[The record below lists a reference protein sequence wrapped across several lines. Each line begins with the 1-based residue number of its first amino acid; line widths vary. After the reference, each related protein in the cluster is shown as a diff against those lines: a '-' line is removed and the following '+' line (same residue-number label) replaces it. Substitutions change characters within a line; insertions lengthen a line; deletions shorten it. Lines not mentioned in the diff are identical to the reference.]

1 MADSPPRFSIITP
14 VCDPTLGQLRE
25 LWRSLRNQEFS
36 GWEWCIADDASSDPA
51 VVDLVDEFGTDPR
64 VRLVRHDERQ
74 GIVAATNDA
83 AALATGEY
91 LAFVDH
97 DDLLHIEALGA
108 VEAAVEAAGATRP
121 DLLYTDE
128 DVLDPIGHRVA
139 PFFKPAWSPERL
151 RSQNYIGHLT
161 VVRAA
166 LFVEMGGL
174 RPEFEGSQDLD
185 LLLRVGERT
194 DRIVK
199 VPGVRYHW
207 RASPTSV
214 AGDPTAKPYAYDAA
228 VRSIAEHC
236 ERVGIVAEVR
246 RLEPKGRYAVVRTP
260 RRTISTSLILTD
272 GEVGDSGRGRPGDL
286 AAHRRF
292 AAAVG
297 AELVVVDRERG
308 VGPSQARNV
317 GAARAEG
324 EVLIFLERSGRIA
337 ADAATW
343 QHLAALALEPAI
355 GLVGTANRL
364 ADGSVLDAG
373 VVVGPTAMVPLLAD
387 FPTDADINRG
397 ELAVTREL
405 SAVSAWCLA
414 IARDRCATLG
424 GFSAEMGFHESAF
437 DLGLKARLAGRTV
450 VWTPLPHVE
459 FHATRRWSTGWPQR
473 HGGAF
478 GERWRPWLR
487 TDPYFTSD
495 VRLGRAHHVAGVRY
509 PD

>member
-174 RPEFEGSQDLD
+174 RPELEGPRTSTSSF
-185 LLLRVGERT
+185 GGTT
-194 DRIVK
+194 DRIEG
-199 VPGVRYHW
+199 PGVRYHW
-207 RASPTSV
+207 RACRHRCVDLT
-214 AGDPTAKPYAYDAA
+214 
-228 VRSIAEHC
+228 
-236 ERVGIVAEVR
+236 VGLRLR
-246 RLEPKGRYAVVRTP
+246 R
-260 RRTISTSLILTD
+260 RRPQHAST
-272 GEVGDSGRGRPGDL
+272 
-286 AAHRRF
+286 
-292 AAAVG
+292 
-297 AELVVVDRERG
+297 
-308 VGPSQARNV
+308 
-317 GAARAEG
+317 
-324 EVLIFLERSGRIA
+324 
-337 ADAATW
+337 
-343 QHLAALALEPAI
+343 
-355 GLVGTANRL
+355 
-364 ADGSVLDAG
+364 
-373 VVVGPTAMVPLLAD
+373 
-387 FPTDADINRG
+387 
-397 ELAVTREL
+397 
-405 SAVSAWCLA
+405 VSAGSSP
-414 IARDRCATLG
+414 R
-424 GFSAEMGFHESAF
+424 
-437 DLGLKARLAGRTV
+437 
-450 VWTPLPHVE
+450 
-459 FHATRRWSTGWPQR
+459 
-473 HGGAF
+473 F
-478 GERWRPWLR
+478 G
-487 TDPYFTSD
+487 
-495 VRLGRAHHVAGVRY
+495 V
-509 PD
+509 